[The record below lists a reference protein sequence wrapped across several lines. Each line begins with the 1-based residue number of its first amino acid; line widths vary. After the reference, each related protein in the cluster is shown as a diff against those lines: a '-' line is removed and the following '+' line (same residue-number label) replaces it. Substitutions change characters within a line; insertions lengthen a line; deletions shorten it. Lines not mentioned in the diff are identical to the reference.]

1 MALEPSNGAPCEI
14 FQTVPAIATN
24 AVTTADPLIAVTDDL
39 SDLLS
44 RHCAVAIGV
53 SGGKDSQACALA
65 TFEYLDRI
73 GHRGPRVLVHSDLGM
88 VEWVESLPACED
100 LARHLGVE
108 LMVVRRK
115 AGGLMERW
123 ESRWESS
130 VRRYAALS
138 TVTVVL
144 PWSTPA
150 LRFCTSE
157 LKTHVIA
164 SALRRKFPGQNILNV
179 TGIRREE
186 SAARARSS
194 VASLD
199 SCSRSGSET
208 WSWRPILDWSTQE
221 VFAGI
226 DDSGMTPHPAYR
238 TWGMS
243 RVSCAFCIMSSA
255 GDLRASSRN
264 PAHQDIYRRM
274 VRLETRSTFGFQ
286 GNRWLA
292 DVAPHLLS
300 DSERSDVAAA
310 KIRAAARVAVEQ
322 RIPRDLLY
330 TKGWPNRMPT
340 PDEAELL
347 ASVRRDVSTALRID
361 AQFLTGQ
368 EVLRRYAE
376 LMALNK
382 NSGSEADSASALACA

>member
-1 MALEPSNGAPCEI
+1 MQTHGASHGQSPPV
-14 FQTVPAIATN
+14 VPIAATP
-24 AVTTADPLIAVTDDL
+24 VVDDL
-39 SDLLS
+39 L
-44 RHCAVAIGV
+44 RAGAAVAIGV

-73 GHRGPRVLVHSDLGM
+73 GHRGPRILVHSDLGI
-88 VEWVESLPACED
+88 VEWSESLPACD
-100 LARHLGVE
+100 GLARHLGVE

-194 VASLD
+194 VANLD
-199 SCSRSGSET
+199 AKARGAEI
-208 WSWRPILDWSTQE
+208 WSWRPIVEWSERQ
-221 VFAGI
+221 VFDRI
-226 DDSGMTPHPAYR
+226 DCSGMSPHPAYR
-238 TWGMS
+238 TWGMT
-243 RVSCAFCIMSSA
+243 RVSCAFCIMSSKP
-255 GDLRASSRN
+255 DLLASSRN
-264 PAHQDIYRRM
+264 PAHRELFRRM
-274 VRLETRSTFGFQ
+274 VRLETKSTFGFQ

-292 DVAPHLLS
+292 DLSEIVPGLLTEG
-300 DSERSDVAAA
+300 ERATVVEAKECAAQR
-310 KIRAAARVAVEQ
+310 IAAERL
-322 RIPRDLLY
+322 IPRDLLY
-330 TKGWPNRMPT
+330 TRGWPTRMPT

-368 EVLRRYAE
+368 EVLGRYRE
-376 LMALNK
+376 LMDMKKAHGTNT
-382 NSGSEADSASALACA
+382 DSIPALACA